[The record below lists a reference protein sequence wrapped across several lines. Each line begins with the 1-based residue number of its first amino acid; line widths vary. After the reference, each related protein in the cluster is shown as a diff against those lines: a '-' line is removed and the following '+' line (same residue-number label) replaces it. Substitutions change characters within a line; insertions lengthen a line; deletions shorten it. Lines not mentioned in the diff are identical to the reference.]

1 MVLGFAKV
9 KPKCLV
15 IVVNE
20 KGEVRFCREYLKIDA
35 REYLKI
41 DAREICGC
49 FGGGVD
55 YFVAW
60 NFPIAGDPDQGYGLG
75 ER

>member
-1 MVLGFAKV
+1 MLS
-9 KPKCLV
+9 
-15 IVVNE
+15 NE
-20 KGEVRFCREYLKIDA
+20 KGEVRFCWEYLG
-35 REYLKI
+35 I

-60 NFPIAGDPDQGYGLG
+60 NSPMTGDPDESYGLG